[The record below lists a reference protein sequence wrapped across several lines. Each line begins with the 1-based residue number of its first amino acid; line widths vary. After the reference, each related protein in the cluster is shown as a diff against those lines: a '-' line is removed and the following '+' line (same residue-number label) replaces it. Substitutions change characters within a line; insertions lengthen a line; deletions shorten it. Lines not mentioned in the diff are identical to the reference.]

1 MASSPNLNFQVTVGA
16 LVAAFVGGAFLAHG
30 AWQSHGKALAD
41 LRRADATV
49 GGLLRGAPVD
59 GAPDP
64 VALTEANVTAAKND
78 LAGLQARQA
87 ALRNAVAGEP
97 DNQIVSK
104 FGGIANELGTQ
115 IQESVSRWR
124 RDAAAKDVKLPKDE
138 ICFGFRRYV
147 RNVGTQPQRLYT
159 EVDRQR
165 LVIGW
170 LFNTLL
176 ESRAAGAPLFLQSID
191 REPIETFPQ
200 ISGPA
205 GESQV
210 FTLDTP
216 SAEVLSVKPQSD
228 EFILSGHSY
237 RRPGLVGSLAFQVRF
252 VGRTDTLRAFVNL
265 VQNSGRPVVV
275 SSIQVASPSAES
287 LRELFAAPASL
298 TPGGAVPATVPSL
311 AGALAFGG
319 ITEAPGAPAEKP
331 RAERLPVV
339 RDGAAEF
346 TVRIEYLFPVA
357 EAPAA
362 PDGNGGNNANA
373 PAK

>member
-1 MASSPNLNFQVTVGA
+1 MASQPNVNFHVAVGA
-16 LVAAFVGGAFLAHG
+16 LVALFGAGTYFAYS
-30 AWQSHGKALAD
+30 AWENHGKALSD
-41 LRRADATV
+41 LRRVDAAV
-49 GGLLRGAPVD
+49 GGLLSGAPVD
-59 GAPDP
+59 GAEDP

-78 LAGLQARQA
+78 LAALQARQT
-87 ALRNAVAGEP
+87 ALRNAIAGEP

-124 RDAAAKDVKLPKDE
+124 REAVAKDVKLPKDE

-147 RNVGTQPQRLYT
+147 RNVGTQPQRLYN

-176 ESRAAGAPLFLQSID
+176 ESRGANAPLFLQSID

-205 GESQV
+205 GENQV

-216 SAEVLSVKPQSD
+216 SAEVLSIKPQSD
-228 EFILSGHSY
+228 EFILSGHTY

-252 VGRTDTLRAFVNL
+252 VGRSDTLRAFVNL
-265 VQNSGRPVVV
+265 IQNSGRPVVV
-275 SSIQVASPSAES
+275 SSIQVAQPSAEA
-287 LRELFAAPASL
+287 LRELFAAPANL
-298 TPGGAVPATVPSL
+298 TAAGAVPGALP
-311 AGALAFGG
+311 ALAFGSLG
-319 ITEAPGAPAEKP
+319 GTTATPGAPAEKP
-331 RAERLPVV
+331 KPERVPVV
-339 RDGAAEF
+339 RDGATEF

-357 EAPAA
+357 AAPAA
-362 PDGNGGNNANA
+362 EANNETA

>member
-1 MASSPNLNFQVTVGA
+1 MASKPNLNFQATVAG
-16 LVAAFVGGAFLAHG
+16 LVVAFLLGSWFAHG
-30 AWQSHGKALAD
+30 AWKSHGKALAD
-41 LRRADATV
+41 LRRVDAAV
-49 GGLLRGAPVD
+49 GGLLRGTLVE
-59 GAPDP
+59 GAEDP

-78 LAGLQARQA
+78 LAALQARQS
-87 ALRNAVAGEP
+87 ALRNAIAGEA

-124 RDAAAKDVKLPKDE
+124 RDAVAKDVKLPKDE

-147 RNVGTQPQRLYT
+147 RNTGTQPQRLYT

-165 LVIGW
+165 LIIGW

-176 ESRAAGAPLFLQSID
+176 DSRAPGSPLLLQSID

-205 GESQV
+205 GDNQV

-216 SAEVLSVKPQSD
+216 SAEVLSIKPQSD
-228 EFILSGHSY
+228 EFILAGHTY

-252 VGRTDTLRAFVNL
+252 VGRSDTLRAFVNL

-275 SSIQVASPSAES
+275 SSIQVAPPSAEA

-298 TPGGAVPATVPSL
+298 APAAPVPGAIPSL
-311 AGALAFGG
+311 SFGG
-319 ITEAPGAPAEKP
+319 FAETPAAPGAPAEKP
-331 RAERLPVV
+331 KAERLPVV

-346 TVRIEYLFPVA
+346 VVRIEYLFPVA

-362 PDGNGGNNANA
+362 ADNP

>member
-1 MASSPNLNFQVTVGA
+1 MASRPNLNFQVTLGA
-16 LVAAFVGGAFLAHG
+16 LVLAFAGGAYLAYQ
-30 AWQSHGKALAD
+30 AMQSHAKALAD
-41 LRRADATV
+41 LRRADAAV
-49 GGLLRGAPVD
+49 GGLLKGAPVD
-59 GAPDP
+59 GAADL
-64 VALTEANVTAAKND
+64 VALTEANVVAAKND
-78 LAGLQARQA
+78 LAALQARQS
-87 ALRNAVAGEP
+87 ALRNAIAGEP
-97 DNQIVSK
+97 DNQIISK

-124 RDAAAKDVKLPKDE
+124 REAAAKDVKLPKDE

-165 LVIGW
+165 LIIGW
-170 LFNTLL
+170 LFSTLL
-176 ESRAAGAPLFLQSID
+176 ESRGASSPLLLQSID
-191 REPIETFPQ
+191 REPIETYPQ

-205 GESQV
+205 GENQV

-216 SAEVLSVKPQSD
+216 SAETLNLKPQSD

-265 VQNSGRPVVV
+265 VQNSGRPIVI
-275 SSIQVASPSAES
+275 SSIQVASPSEEI
-287 LRELFAAPASL
+287 LRELFA
-298 TPGGAVPATVPSL
+298 TPGLAGAGTASPAVPSL
-311 AGALAFGG
+311 VGALSFSPLPE
-319 ITEAPGAPAEKP
+319 TPGSAAAAADKP
-331 RAERLPVV
+331 KAERIPVI

-346 TVRIEYLFPVA
+346 TVRLEYLFPIA
-357 EAPAA
+357 ETPPPAE
-362 PDGNGGNNANA
+362 GGAA

>member
-1 MASSPNLNFQVTVGA
+1 MASRPNINFQATVGA
-16 LVAAFVGGAFLAHG
+16 LVAVFALGAWFAHA
-30 AWQSHGKALAD
+30 AWQSHGKALDD
-41 LRRADATV
+41 LRRADVTV
-49 GGLLRGAPVD
+49 GGLLRGSAVE
-59 GAPDP
+59 GAADP

-78 LAGLQARQA
+78 LAALTARRV
-87 ALRNAVAGEP
+87 ALRNAIAGEP

-165 LVIGW
+165 LIIGW
-170 LFNTLL
+170 LFSTLL

-200 ISGPA
+200 VSGPA
-205 GESQV
+205 GDSQV

-216 SAEVLSVKPQSD
+216 SAEVLNVKPQSD
-228 EFILSGHSY
+228 EFILAGHTY

-265 VQNSGRPVVV
+265 VQNSGRPVAI
-275 SSIQVASPSAES
+275 SSIQVAAPSAEA

-298 TPGGAVPATVPSL
+298 TPTAAAPGGLPS
-311 AGALAFGG
+311 LAFGG
-319 ITEAPGAPAEKP
+319 LADAPSAPGAAAEKP
-331 RAERLPVV
+331 KAERLPVV

-346 TVRIEYLFPVA
+346 IVRIEYLFPVA
-357 EAPAA
+357 ETPAPAE
-362 PDGNGGNNANA
+362 ANPA
-373 PAK
+373 TPPAK

>member
-1 MASSPNLNFQVTVGA
+1 MAGKPNTNFQAAIGA
-16 LVAAFVGGAFLAHG
+16 LVVVFGLGSWFAYS
-30 AWQSHGKALAD
+30 AWQGHGKALAD
-41 LRRADATV
+41 LRRADVTV
-49 GGLLRGAPVD
+49 GGLLRGAPVE
-59 GAPDP
+59 GAADP

-78 LAGLQARQA
+78 LAALQARQV
-87 ALRNAVAGEP
+87 ALRNAIAGEA

-165 LVIGW
+165 LIIGW

-176 ESRAAGAPLFLQSID
+176 ESRASGSPLFLQSID

-200 ISGPA
+200 VSGPA
-205 GESQV
+205 GDSQV

-228 EFILSGHSY
+228 EFILSGHTY

-265 VQNSGRPVVV
+265 IQNSGRPVVI
-275 SSIQVASPSAES
+275 SSIQVASPSAEA

-298 TPGGAVPATVPSL
+298 TPAGAVPGAIP
-311 AGALAFGG
+311 ALAFGG
-319 ITEAPGAPAEKP
+319 IADAPVAPGTPADKP
-331 RAERLPVV
+331 KAERLPVV

-346 TVRIEYLFPVA
+346 IVRIEYLFPVA
-357 EAPAA
+357 EAPAPA
-362 PDGNGGNNANA
+362 DANNATA

>member
-1 MASSPNLNFQVTVGA
+1 MASRPNLNFQVVVGA
-16 LVAAFVGGAFLAHG
+16 LVAVFVAGSLLAYN

-59 GAPDP
+59 GAADP
-64 VALTEANVTAAKND
+64 VALTEANVAAAKND
-78 LAGLQARQA
+78 LAGLQARQS
-87 ALRNAVAGEP
+87 ALRNAIAGEA
-97 DNQIVSK
+97 DNHIVSK

-124 RDAAAKDVKLPKDE
+124 REAAAKDVKLPKDE

-165 LVIGW
+165 LIIGW
-170 LFNTLL
+170 LFSTLL
-176 ESRAAGAPLFLQSID
+176 ESRAAGSPLLLQSID

-205 GESQV
+205 GENQV

-216 SAEVLSVKPQSD
+216 SAETLSIKPQSD
-228 EFILSGHSY
+228 EFILAGHTY

-265 VQNSGRPVVV
+265 VQNSGRPVVI
-275 SSIQVASPSAES
+275 SSIQVAPPSADS
-287 LRELFAAPASL
+287 LRELFAAPATLVPS
-298 TPGGAVPATVPSL
+298 GAAPAALPSL

-319 ITEAPGAPAEKP
+319 APEAPGASAEKP
-331 RAERLPVV
+331 KPERVAVV

-362 PDGNGGNNANA
+362 PDGNAGNNANA